1 MTRLASTFLPL
12 RITRALA
19 RRIFERVF
27 PGWAWFD
34 PEFYHAQLI
43 RFNQELGRELKGS
56 DSWRSVRQK
65 LHYRLFGWRY
75 GLTPHPLIDPG
86 HYRSQC
92 LRAGWHAPDEPL
104 EHFLRFGLPAALAP
118 SPLVDI
124 HWRDRWPSSLSRSG
138 PAPLDQLH
146 PLGHA
151 ALTLAGGNSVD
162 AYAYLSRWLEQ
173 GICATDR
180 QAITN
185 IAAHLNPSDQ
195 PLIPQVPGHL
205 QVFGVPLN
213 HWASHAWLQHLP
225 YSLCHSD
232 FLELLTSPAPP
243 GQPIHVLHLPHDDS
257 WWIPAHLS
265 HLKRVDC
272 VFDPSLER
280 VQILQ
285 CMGIRAYCLDADAPV
300 NGWLD
305 DFSDSPFLSELGLP
319 TPSQLESERMILLGS
334 LGPEADGQLTGDHWA
349 LPAFKA
355 LAEPAIEIGE
365 LESSLDQARILAG
378 WLRACQLA
386 GIQLVRLMPT
396 EIERSGNHYVALGRP
411 TQPDPEWL
419 SCQYFTS
426 PLSEASLLSELQW
439 RIEGCQAPSPMVETP
454 TPSVVCLWEKSSDA
468 HPKAS
473 VCISLYNYGNY
484 ILAALESVFNQSFPD
499 LELIVVD
506 DSSTDSGAAR
516 VQSWLDEYSYRF
528 NRSLLLQH
536 RSNGGLASARNTAF
550 QAATSDW
557 CFVLDA
563 DNTLEP
569 EALSACMAIA
579 SQSPDEVAVVHP
591 LIRDCPHPSGYGVPT
606 LLPPLPWQSQRLRAG
621 NHIDAM
627 ALVRRSAWR
636 KVGGYAHI
644 IGGWEDYDFWCSLI
658 DAGFQGLQ
666 CPKVL
671 ARYNRHQDSMQAS
684 TTQPQLRRL
693 SRLLQARHPWLQLP
707 FAVQNV

>member
-1 MTRLASTFLPL
+1 MTRLPSTFLPL
-12 RITRALA
+12 SITRAFA
-19 RRIFERVF
+19 HKVFERVF
-27 PGWAWFD
+27 PGWAWFE
-34 PEFYHAQLI
+34 PQFYLAQLN
-43 RFNQELGRELKGS
+43 RLNHELGRETKACH
-56 DSWRSVRQK
+56 SWRPVRQQ

-75 GLTPHPLIDPG
+75 GLSPHPLIDPVF
-86 HYRSQC
+86 YRNQC
-92 LRAGWHAPDEPL
+92 LRRGWSDPNEPL
-104 EHFLRFGLPAALAP
+104 AHFLRVGLASALAP

-124 HWRDRWPSSLSRSG
+124 HWCDRWPSTLSRSG
-138 PAPLDQLH
+138 PAPLDHLH
-146 PLGHA
+146 PLGRA
-151 ALTLAGGNSVD
+151 ALLLAGGNSVD
-162 AYAYLSRWLEQ
+162 AQEHLSRWLEQ
-173 GICATDR
+173 GFCATDR
-180 QAITN
+180 QAITDR
-185 IAAHLNPSDQ
+185 AARFNASEQ
-195 PLIPQVPGHL
+195 PVIPQPPGHL
-205 QVFGVPLN
+205 QVLGVPLN
-213 HWASHAWLQHLP
+213 HWACHAWLQRLP

-232 FLELLTSPAPP
+232 LLELLTRPAPP
-243 GQPIHVLHLPHDDS
+243 GQPIHVLHLPYDDS
-257 WWIPAHLS
+257 WWTPAHLS
-265 HLKRVDC
+265 HLQRVDC
-272 VFDPSLER
+272 VLDPSPER
-280 VQILQ
+280 VQILK
-285 CMGIRAYCLDADAPV
+285 CIGIRAYCIDADAPV

-305 DFSDSPFLSELGLP
+305 DIPESSFLSVLGLP
-319 TPSQLESERMILLGS
+319 SPSQLESSRIIILGS
-334 LGPEADGQLTGDHWA
+334 LGPEADGQLTGDYCA

-365 LESSLDQARILAG
+365 LESSLDQAMILAG

-396 EIERSGNHYVALGRP
+396 EIECSGNHYAALGYPIQR
-411 TQPDPEWL
+411 DPAWL

-426 PLSEASLLSELQW
+426 PLSEASMLDELKW
-439 RIEGCQAPSPMVETP
+439 RSTGFQAPTPIVETP
-454 TPSVVCLWEKSSDA
+454 TPSVVCLLEKSSDA
-468 HPKAS
+468 PPRAS

-484 ILAALESVFNQSFPD
+484 ILAALESVFGQTFPD

-506 DSSTDSGAAR
+506 DASTDSGPAK

-528 NRSLLLQH
+528 NRTILLQH

-550 QAATSDW
+550 EAATSDW

-579 SQSPDEVAVVHP
+579 SQVPGQVAVIHP
-591 LIRDCPHPSGYGVPT
+591 LIRDCPHPSGHGLPT
-606 LLPPLPWQSQRLRAG
+606 LLPSLPWQQQRLSAG
-621 NHIDAM
+621 NYIDAM

-658 DAGFQGLQ
+658 GAGFQGLQ

-707 FAVQNV
+707 FAAQDV